1 MFVIA
6 RALTYASL
14 FIGLIFV
21 YLPGRLL
28 SWSGIAQPAATGP
41 LQIAGMIIG
50 GVGAVIALWCI
61 FAFAAIGK
69 GTPAPFD
76 PPRRVVMEGPYRF
89 LRNPMY
95 IGATLGLAGA
105 AIFTAH
111 CRSRFTLPRFCLPPT
126 CSSSFTRNRPCENL
140 SAQSTKRIASESG
153 AGFPAELSS
162 SIKD

>member
-6 RALTYASL
+6 RALTYAAL

-76 PPRRVVMEGPYRF
+76 PPRRVVIEGPYRF
-89 LRNPMY
+89 VRNPMY

-105 AIFTAH
+105 AIFYGSLSLSIYAASFLLVAH
-111 CRSRFTLPRFCLPPT
+111 LFVIFYEEPALRKSFAAEYEAYCQRVRRWVPGRTRS
-126 CSSSFTRNRPCENL
+126 
-140 SAQSTKRIASESG
+140 AI
-153 AGFPAELSS
+153 
-162 SIKD
+162 